1 MKQGTRILVKS
12 LTAVILMEVI
22 HKYKTN

>member
-1 MKQGTRILVKS
+1 MKQGTRILVKR

-22 HKYKTN
+22 HKYQTN